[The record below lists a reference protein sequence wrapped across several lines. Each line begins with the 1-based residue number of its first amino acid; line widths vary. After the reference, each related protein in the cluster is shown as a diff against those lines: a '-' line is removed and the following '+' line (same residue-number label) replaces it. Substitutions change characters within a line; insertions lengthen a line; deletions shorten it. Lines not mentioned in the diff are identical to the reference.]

1 MWAVMLSI
9 GKKTLE
15 DTMTRKDYIRAAA
28 IVREVRRH
36 VADKVR
42 QGLTVNA
49 ECVVEQA
56 FIDLFKGDN
65 VRFDEGWFAD
75 ACEGTPTSAY
85 FTRKF
90 QAS

>member
-1 MWAVMLSI
+1 
-9 GKKTLE
+9 
-15 DTMTRKDYIRAAA
+15 MTRKDYIRAAA

-49 ECVVEQA
+49 ECVVMQA

-65 VRFDEGWFAD
+65 VRFDEGRFAY
-75 ACEGTPTSAY
+75 ACEDTPPSTYRETES
-85 FTRKF
+85 FVKGC
-90 QAS
+90 